1 MLCWREIAGN
11 GDDVVLAAATSVAAA
26 TDECVR
32 TTCVRNTAISSRTAR
47 PPRRGGGRR
56 SADRRGAAR
65 LLLLFGLLLL
75 NLFAS
80 LRLASFLRLARTP
93 KIAQNNPGGQTRRK
107 ACGSCEVLQDAQ
119 GILTCSS
126 VNCCKVWNVG
136 ILQQWLF
143 RRRKF
148 DCLSDVGIFLLC
160 AVKARRTNRTACGLC
175 DTCRARKRPQAKW
188 AKQAKA
194 I

>member
-11 GDDVVLAAATSVAAA
+11 GDDVVLAAAASVAAA
-26 TDECVR
+26 TDYTCVR
-32 TTCVRNTAISSRTAR
+32 TTAISSRTAR

-65 LLLLFGLLLL
+65 LLLLFSLLL
-75 NLFAS
+75 LFAS
-80 LRLASFLRLARTP
+80 LRRASFLNLRLARTP